1 MLITDLP
8 RRQRFRKALLIELR
22 VGTRSRDGSHVDN
35 EIDSGLLQQIGKFD
49 DRPGRVAY
57 GEKAIRLA
65 PTDKRMTIGAASRRS
80 EAGDFDIKSADCQRP
95 AAISAK

>member
-1 MLITDLP
+1 MVKKVFAT
-8 RRQRFRKALLIELR
+8 
-22 VGTRSRDGSHVDN
+22 
-35 EIDSGLLQQIGKFD
+35 
-49 DRPGRVAY
+49 
-57 GEKAIRLA
+57 A